1 MWISFNNSIHCMR
14 IEKKCHVLFWLLWL
28 KIQMHAWN
36 FILPSRK
43 VHIPAHESAYP
54 KAWKY
59 ILSSINRDRESS
71 NQINFVQMF
80 SHLIQIICLNISHT
94 YYSDTKFLM
103 KKKNGN
109 VIMPFENKYND
120 CMNILRVW
128 IPLFSIETFLIKIN
142 S

>member
-1 MWISFNNSIHCMR
+1 MVVGEENKLMWTNQSFEWELI
-14 IEKKCHVLFWLLWL
+14 KKCHVLFWLLWL

-43 VHIPAHESAYP
+43 VHISAHESAYP

-80 SHLIQIICLNISHT
+80 SHLIQIICLNNSHT

-120 CMNILRVW
+120 CMNILRV
-128 IPLFSIETFLIKIN
+128 
-142 S
+142 